1 MAGGVRK
8 GEVQAEWGVEP
19 GTAEDLSGYTHEAKG
34 PSESHPAG
42 PKAESHGAAA
52 SVQERSVSSCREECE
67 LVPRV
72 RTSGLPTQPCGR
84 RRGGLQ
90 TWGWVLLP
98 KHKLLPRDICGQ

>member
-19 GTAEDLSGYTHEAKG
+19 GTADDLSGYTHEAKG

-52 SVQERSVSSCREECE
+52 SVQERSVSSRPEYAHMGFPLSPAEGDAEACRH
-67 LVPRV
+67 
-72 RTSGLPTQPCGR
+72 
-84 RRGGLQ
+84 
-90 TWGWVLLP
+90 WGWVLLP